1 MNRELKL
8 LLYLILGMLSE
19 EDLEILLLAIKAL
32 SESEGVSTKGKD
44 ELRCARDVFAGT
56 WSTKKN
62 PTPTPLR
69 VSGEVRS
76 RIRACVRGIRQ
87 DRKTD
92 PDVTTRFTRI
102 LQGLV

>member
-56 WSTKKN
+56 FSSKKYPN
-62 PTPTPLR
+62 PLPLR
-69 VSGEVRS
+69 VASEARS
-76 RIRACVRGIRQ
+76 RIRACVRGIRL
-87 DRKTD
+87 DRKSD
-92 PDVTTRFTRI
+92 PDVTSRFTRI
-102 LQGLV
+102 LQSLV